1 MLIPL
6 LILIALA
13 DACTYTNNDGKIFTL
28 TSTAAWSGFIDQNQ
42 TWQLSTCAPITSG
55 HYCWGSLVCQ
65 TWGDGDF
72 GAVIFAN
79 GPSTTYDERETIF
92 KFRVRATLPESI
104 MSIRSIQTSSSQCGV
119 VDLFCNKDS
128 SYISSL
134 SKSPISS
141 CWAISWFLPDVCQQ
155 SSLVNPFVFSGALVS
170 VDYQSKLIR
179 MKHYSTNN
187 ATAAI
192 ISVDQIKTDKY
203 YWSFY
208 TNNTFYYYDPAL
220 TPSCRI
226 SNDPILPYVPNLL
239 ASRNTSSN
247 TTESCSYNGKTGTL
261 ITYDVMKVCRIG
273 ERVLYYS
280 GADFVANMT
289 VFVSPFTDHG
299 QFTFNLPYPCA
310 SLLW

>member
-72 GAVIFAN
+72 GT
-79 GPSTTYDERETIF
+79 PT
-92 KFRVRATLPESI
+92 
-104 MSIRSIQTSSSQCGV
+104 
-119 VDLFCNKDS
+119 
-128 SYISSL
+128 
-134 SKSPISS
+134 
-141 CWAISWFLPDVCQQ
+141 
-155 SSLVNPFVFSGALVS
+155 
-170 VDYQSKLIR
+170 
-179 MKHYSTNN
+179 
-187 ATAAI
+187 
-192 ISVDQIKTDKY
+192 
-203 YWSFY
+203 
-208 TNNTFYYYDPAL
+208 L

-247 TTESCSYNGKTGTL
+247 TTESCSYNGKMGTL

-280 GADFVANMT
+280 GADSVANMT

-299 QFTFNLPYPCA
+299 QFTFNLPYPCV